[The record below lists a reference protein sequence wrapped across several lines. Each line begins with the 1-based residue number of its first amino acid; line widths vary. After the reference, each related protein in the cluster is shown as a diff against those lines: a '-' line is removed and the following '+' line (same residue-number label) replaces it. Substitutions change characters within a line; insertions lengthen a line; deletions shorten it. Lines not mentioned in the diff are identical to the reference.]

1 VTMPTFA
8 DIFAEAE
15 AIACEEQ
22 EYRIA
27 HLITADEHQ
36 RTSIEFNMALKDRAR
51 YDAIMHRAYSRLSL
65 KENTRGKIKLD

>member
-1 VTMPTFA
+1 MTMPTLA

-36 RTSIEFNMALKDRAR
+36 RTSIEGTMALKDRAR

-65 KENTRGKIKLD
+65 RENTRGKIKLD